1 MANHQ
6 VKLLA
11 LDHRNGPWKRV
22 EHLKPSAI
30 KILIGMV
37 RKADAIGQI
46 EADPLDDP
54 DGLSAFP
61 RGDCERLHNGFMLAL
76 SQVNPNQI
84 EVVRQSAP

>member
-1 MANHQ
+1 M
-6 VKLLA
+6 
-11 LDHRNGPWKRV
+11 

-37 RKADAIGQI
+37 RKADAIGM
-46 EADPLDDP
+46 AVDPLDDP
-54 DGLSAFP
+54 DGLSVFP
-61 RGDCERLHNGFMLAL
+61 RGDCERLNNGFMLAL